1 MGALAGA
8 CRFRLSAAMAATLMA
23 AMCPSAHSAK
33 PVPGSEKPQ
42 ATAFEATPDESE
54 RRPPVPDDAA
64 DRARRPAL
72 RRERTWHGPLPPSAP
87 QPSHEHLHWIVAGQG
102 DDVELVA
109 AQDVRFFKSDN
120 KYTRVATGEHDVLI
134 RKTIRELA
142 EALDPDVFWQIH
154 RSAIVNVN
162 QVASVGHAPN
172 GGLVLRLKDRRE
184 ILPVSPRYAH
194 RFHRM

>member
-1 MGALAGA
+1 
-8 CRFRLSAAMAATLMA
+8 
-23 AMCPSAHSAK
+23 
-33 PVPGSEKPQ
+33 
-42 ATAFEATPDESE
+42 
-54 RRPPVPDDAA
+54 
-64 DRARRPAL
+64 
-72 RRERTWHGPLPPSAP
+72 LPPFAP
-87 QPSHEHLHWIVAGQG
+87 QSSSEHLHWIVAGQG

-109 AQDVRFFKSDN
+109 AQDVRFFKSDH
-120 KYTRVATGEHDVLI
+120 KYTRVATAERDVLI

-162 QVASVGHAPN
+162 QVASIGHAAN

>member
-23 AMCPSAHSAK
+23 VMSPSARPAN
-33 PVPGSEKPQ
+33 PVPGSWKPA
-42 ATAFEATPDESE
+42 ATAFERTSDESE
-54 RRPPVPDDAA
+54 GRAPVPA
-64 DRARRPAL
+64 DEVHRARRPAL
-72 RRERTWHGPLPPSAP
+72 RRERTSQGPLPPSAP
-87 QPSHEHLHWIVAGQG
+87 QSSPEHLHWIVAGQG
-102 DDVELVA
+102 NDVELVA
-109 AQDVRFFKSDN
+109 AQDVRFFKSDH
-120 KYTRVATGEHDVLI
+120 KYTRVATAERDVLI

-162 QVASVGHAPN
+162 QVASVGHATN